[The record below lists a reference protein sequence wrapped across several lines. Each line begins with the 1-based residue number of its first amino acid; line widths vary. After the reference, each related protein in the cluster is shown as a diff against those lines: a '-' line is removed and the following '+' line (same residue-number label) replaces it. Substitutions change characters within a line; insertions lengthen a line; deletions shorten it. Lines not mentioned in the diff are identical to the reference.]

1 MKWLKQTAIILG
13 ITFLGE
19 VLHVLLPFPIP
30 AGIYGI
36 LIFFIALES
45 KLIPL
50 KAVMETG
57 VLLVEVMPVMFIPA
71 AVGLINS
78 WEILKPTW
86 VSFLLITV
94 LTTVIVMG
102 ASGLATQWMLRK
114 EKGVEEHEHE

>member
-102 ASGLATQWMLRK
+102 ASGLATQWMLRR
-114 EKGVEEHEHE
+114 EKGVEEHDHE

>member
-114 EKGVEEHEHE
+114 EKGEEEHGHE

>member
-114 EKGVEEHEHE
+114 EKGEEEHDHE

>member
-50 KAVMETG
+50 KAVVETG

-114 EKGVEEHEHE
+114 EKGEEEHGHE

>member
-86 VSFLLITV
+86 VSFLLVTV

-102 ASGLATQWMLRK
+102 ASGLATQWMLRR
-114 EKGVEEHEHE
+114 EKGEEEHDHE

>member
-86 VSFLLITV
+86 GSFLLITV

-114 EKGVEEHEHE
+114 EKGVEEHDHE

>member
-71 AVGLINS
+71 AVGMINS

-114 EKGVEEHEHE
+114 EKGEEEHDHE

>member
-86 VSFLLITV
+86 GSFLLITV

-114 EKGVEEHEHE
+114 EKGEEEHDHE

>member
-36 LIFFIALES
+36 LIFFIVLES

-114 EKGVEEHEHE
+114 EKGEEEHDHE

>member
-1 MKWLKQTAIILG
+1 MKWLKQTGIILG

-36 LIFFIALES
+36 LLFFAALET

-57 VLLVEVMPVMFIPA
+57 VFLVEIMPVMFIPA

-78 WEILKPTW
+78 WNILKPTW
-86 VSFLLITV
+86 LSFLLITV

-102 ASGLATQWMLRK
+102 VSGLATQWLLRH
-114 EKGVEEHEHE
+114 EKKKEEHAHE

>member
-114 EKGVEEHEHE
+114 EKGQEEHDHE

>member
-102 ASGLATQWMLRK
+102 ASGLAPQWMLRK
-114 EKGVEEHEHE
+114 EKGVEEHDHE

>member
-114 EKGVEEHEHE
+114 EKGVEEHDHE

>member
-1 MKWLKQTAIILG
+1 MKWLKQTAIILA

-19 VLHVLLPFPIP
+19 VLHALLPLPVP

-36 LIFFIALES
+36 VLFFIALETR
-45 KLIPL
+45 LIPL

-57 VLLVEVMPVMFIPA
+57 VFLVEIMPVMFIPA

-86 VSFLLITV
+86 ISFLLITV

-102 ASGLATQWMLRK
+102 VSGLVTQWMLRQETKK
-114 EKGVEEHEHE
+114 EDAVHE

>member
-57 VLLVEVMPVMFIPA
+57 VLLVEVMPVMFIPS

-114 EKGVEEHEHE
+114 EKGVEEHDHE